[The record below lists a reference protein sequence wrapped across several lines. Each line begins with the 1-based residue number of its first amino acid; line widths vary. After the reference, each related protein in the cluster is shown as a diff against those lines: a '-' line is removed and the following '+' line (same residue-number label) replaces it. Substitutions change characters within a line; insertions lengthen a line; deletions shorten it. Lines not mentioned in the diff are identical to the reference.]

1 MKERKKIIYKKE
13 GLEGR
18 GNQRTKRKKT
28 GKQGNVV
35 GDREKKKK
43 KKEKYRI

>member
-1 MKERKKIIYKKE
+1 MEERKKIIYKKE
-13 GLEGR
+13 GLEGV
-18 GNQRTKRKKT
+18 GNQRERKKT

-43 KKEKYRI
+43 EKYRI